1 MCVKKS
7 LFLLLFVAPFSLAQD
22 FDSSSGVDLDVVGDE
37 GQPSSLKPI
46 DRGPDEIRSANIQQ
60 TQMLQSVY
68 SRAEA
73 LEALVDKYPSLKLIL
88 SDNDPEERKL
98 KEVLGDLYDKK
109 IEDQKNAAKAL
120 EDKEAKLTQ
129 SSLAQQSF
137 GAPPSRFPQNPPPFS
152 TPRNAAPFSAPQGAP
167 VSNSQANDLAAP
179 VVKPEPPK
187 KKIKPITRDLV
198 VYATMGTLGPD
209 GRAVTPMRAIVDA
222 GGALTKSLKVGDSF
236 QYSGQTFV
244 LRGVSKKDSNNL
256 MVTFTSGGRLVNFV
270 YPLVQ
275 RGG

>member
-22 FDSSSGVDLDVVGDE
+22 FDSSSGVDLDVVGGE
-37 GQPSSLKPI
+37 KQSSLLKPI
-46 DRGPDEIRSANIQQ
+46 DRGLDEIRSANIQQ
-60 TQMLQSVY
+60 TQMLQSVH

-88 SDNDPEERKL
+88 SDNDPEERRL
-98 KEVLGDLYDKK
+98 KEVLGDLYNNK
-109 IEDQKNAAKAL
+109 IEAQKNAAKAL
-120 EDKEAKLTQ
+120 EDKQAKLAQ
-129 SSLAQQSF
+129 AALAQPSF
-137 GAPPSRFPQNPPPFS
+137 GGPPPGFPQNPAPFS
-152 TPRNAAPFSAPQGAP
+152 TPQKPP
-167 VSNSQANDLAAP
+167 VSDSSQADDFIAP
-179 VVKPEPPK
+179 AVQSTPPK
-187 KKIKPITRDLV
+187 KKSKPITRDLI

-209 GRAVTPMRAIVDA
+209 GGAVTPMRAIVDA

-244 LRGVSKKDSNNL
+244 FRGVSKKDSNNL
-256 MVTFTSGGRLVNFV
+256 MVTFESGGRLVNFV